1 MKAFYR
7 YTDGESEVLPEG
19 GLKALL
25 ELNRRYLQNY
35 EELEC
40 DLDDPSYVARGNGF
54 CDAKFSED
62 FVEGQIAK
70 YRARVEDILQS
81 MNSSNE

>member
-7 YTDGESEVLPEG
+7 YTDGEAEEIPEG
-19 GLKALL
+19 GLEALL

-54 CDAKFSED
+54 CDDKFSED
-62 FVEGQIAK
+62 FVEVQIAK

>member
-1 MKAFYR
+1 MKEFYR
-7 YTDGESEVLPEG
+7 YSDGESEVIPEG
-19 GLKALL
+19 GLNALL
-25 ELNRRYLQNY
+25 EMNRRYLKNY
-35 EELEC
+35 EELEG

-70 YRARVEDILQS
+70 YKSRVDNILQS
-81 MNSSNE
+81 LNTTK

>member
-7 YTDGESEVLPEG
+7 YTDGEAEEIPEG
-19 GLKALL
+19 GLEALL
-25 ELNRRYLQNY
+25 ERNRGYLRNY

-40 DLDDPSYVARGNGF
+40 DLDDPAYVARGNGF

-70 YRARVEDILQS
+70 YRARVNDILQS
-81 MNSSNE
+81 LKNLE